1 MKKIKNLIV
10 LLVVLFSS
18 TLSSYCVDHN
28 YYLGDIQQSL
38 FRWTGVAVTSEGRI
52 FVTFPRNNGI
62 PCSVGEIVNGDV
74 IPYPNQEW
82 NNWTITSPCNNS
94 FVNANSVQI
103 DENNCLW
110 VLDAGSILGQLLPNG
125 AKLVKIDLNTDSI
138 IEVICI
144 DSCVT
149 PTECYLNDFRVDI
162 QRGYAYI
169 TDSGIGAI
177 IVVNLVTGQ
186 CRRLLS
192 EHHSVKAQDMMLY
205 VNGQSVCWKVNVD
218 GIALDQNGEYLYYK
232 ALCGYDLFRIPTS
245 VLIDT
250 SLHNVNV
257 EYNVNLV
264 ATTIPCE
271 GIEFDHNG
279 NLYFTGIEDNTIYY
293 LTPDLQFKVLISD
306 TRLKY
311 PDSFSITPEGEI
323 YVSTSRTLHL
333 PGLHHIYKIKI
344 DPSSISDFN
353 INEPKVKLYQ
363 NYPNPF
369 QNKTTIKYYL
379 ESESEVTLK
388 VLDLLG
394 RELFLLDKGYK
405 ESGEHEVEFE
415 NKNLPDGFYIYSL
428 QIGSKK
434 FVKKMIIDTLK

>member
-1 MKKIKNLIV
+1 M
-10 LLVVLFSS
+10 
-18 TLSSYCVDHN
+18 
-28 YYLGDIQQSL
+28 
-38 FRWTGVAVTSEGRI
+38 
-52 FVTFPRNNGI
+52 
-62 PCSVGEIVNGDV
+62 
-74 IPYPNQEW
+74 
-82 NNWTITSPCNNS
+82 
-94 FVNANSVQI
+94 
-103 DENNCLW
+103 
-110 VLDAGSILGQLLPNG
+110 
-125 AKLVKIDLNTDSI
+125 NTDSI

-144 DSCVT
+144 DTCVT
-149 PTECYLNDFRVDI
+149 PSDCYLNDFRVDI

-169 TDSGIGAI
+169 TDSGSGAI

-218 GIALDQNGEYLYYK
+218 GIAL
-232 ALCGYDLFRIPTS
+232 
-245 VLIDT
+245 
-250 SLHNVNV
+250 
-257 EYNVNLV
+257 
-264 ATTIPCE
+264 
-271 GIEFDHNG
+271 
-279 NLYFTGIEDNTIYY
+279 
-293 LTPDLQFKVLISD
+293 
-306 TRLKY
+306 
-311 PDSFSITPEGEI
+311 DSFSITPEGEI

-428 QIGSKK
+428 QIGSKT